1 MKYFKLFF
9 IVTVICM
16 LITITMV
23 GCNTSDNAN
32 KEPVEPSID
41 VPEIEPDPIDP
52 GNLDLLP
59 GPDGYAMIDMKNAE
73 SYMASKDNY
82 IILDV
87 RRIDE
92 FSEGHIPNAI
102 NIPNEEI
109 GTDEITELPDKNAL
123 IFVYCRSGN
132 RSKDAAKKLATLG
145 YSRVVEIGGILD
157 WTGDIVVEK
166 EETPELILK
175 FRIPQP
181 DVLTYKFK
189 FPPLGR
195 KH

>member
-1 MKYFKLFF
+1 MKLVKLFCVV
-9 IVTVICM
+9 ITICM
-16 LITITMV
+16 LMTVALV
-23 GCNTSDNAN
+23 GCGNNTAD
-32 KEPVEPSID
+32 KEPVEPSVN
-41 VPEIEPDPIDP
+41 VPEVKPDPINPDD
-52 GNLDLLP
+52 LDLLP
-59 GPDGYAMIDMKNAE
+59 GPDGYATIDMKDAE
-73 SYMASKDNY
+73 AYIASKENC

-92 FSEGHIPNAI
+92 FAEGHIPNAI

-157 WTGDIVVEK
+157 WTGDIVVET
-166 EETPELILK
+166 EETPELVFH
-175 FRIPQP
+175 FRMPQP

>member
-23 GCNTSDNAN
+23 GCNTSDNAD

-52 GNLDLLP
+52 DNLDLLP
-59 GPDGYAMIDMKNAE
+59 GPDGYATIDMKDAE
-73 SYMASKDNY
+73 AYMASKEDY

-87 RRIDE
+87 RRADE
-92 FSEGHIPNAI
+92 FAEGHIPNAI
-102 NIPNEEI
+102 NIANEDIGTEEI
-109 GTDEITELPDKNAL
+109 EALPNKDTL

-132 RSKDAAKKLATLG
+132 RSKEAAKKLVELG
-145 YSRVVEIGGILD
+145 YTKIVEIGGIID
-157 WTGDIVVEK
+157 WTGDVVVDEV
-166 EETPELILK
+166 PVLELQ
-175 FRIPQP
+175 FRMPLP
-181 DVLTYKFK
+181 DVLTYKYK
-189 FPPLGR
+189 FPKLGG